1 MSYTLS
7 YTKKNLK
14 KLSFL
19 VYGLGSTGHSV
30 INYFKK
36 RKIWNYVAWDDN
48 AKLRKK
54 FSSKITTNLKAK
66 LENVDYIVLSPGI
79 SLKKTKYKKD
89 LIKFR
94 KKIIT
99 DIDLLYLSNSNFRSI
114 VVTGSNGKSTT
125 CKIISHLLK
134 KNKFDVEL
142 GGNIGTPVL
151 NLKIKKNI
159 FFVIEASSFQL
170 AHSKFI
176 HPNYAILLNITND
189 HLDWHG
195 SMQDYIKSKLRIF
208 DLQGKNNFA
217 LVNDNFKNI
226 FRRKKYL
233 SKLVS
238 FKLRDYKKIKSK
250 INNKYLK
257 SSTNDENMNFVYALA
272 KILKINDKSF
282 IKSMSSFVGL
292 PHRYEIFFK
301 KKGITFINDSKAT
314 SFQATKSALANSK
327 NIYWILGGL
336 PKDKDKID
344 LKYIKN
350 NIIKSYIIGKN
361 IHFFKK
367 QLKNKVKFSVTKNLK
382 NAIIEILKDIK
393 LLKKINN
400 TILLSPG
407 AASFD
412 QFKNFE
418 NRGNEFKKLSR
429 LYAKKFI

>member
-1 MSYTLS
+1 MSHIL
-7 YTKKNLK
+7 NLK

-30 INYFKK
+30 IKYFKK
-36 RKIWNYVAWDDN
+36 RKIYNFSVWDDN
-48 AKLRKK
+48 IGVRKK
-54 FSSKITTNLKAK
+54 FGSKNVSNFKNALK
-66 LENVDYIVLSPGI
+66 EVDYIVLSPGI

-89 LIKFR
+89 LIKFK

-99 DIDLLYLSNSNFRSI
+99 DIDLLYLSNSKFKSI

-125 CKIISHLLK
+125 CKIIAHLLK
-134 KNKFDVEL
+134 KNKFNVEL

-170 AHSKFI
+170 SHSRFI

-189 HLDWHG
+189 HVDWHG
-195 SMQDYIKSKLRIF
+195 SMQAYLKSKLKIF
-208 DLQGKNNFA
+208 DLQERNNFA
-217 LVNDNFKNI
+217 LVNDNFKDI
-226 FRRKKYL
+226 FRKKKYL

-238 FKLRDYKKIKSK
+238 VKFRDYKKIKSK
-250 INNKYLK
+250 IKNNYLK
-257 SSTNDENMNFVYALA
+257 SSTNDENMNFVYALS
-272 KILKINDKSF
+272 KLLKINKNSF
-282 IKSMSSFVGL
+282 IKSMSSFLGL

-314 SFQATKSALANSK
+314 SLQATKFALASSK

-344 LKYIKN
+344 LRYIKN

-361 IHFFKK
+361 INFFKK
-367 QLKNKVKFSVTKNLK
+367 QLRNKIKFSVTKNLK
-382 NAIIEILKDIK
+382 NAIISALKDIK
-393 LLKKINN
+393 LLKRINN

-418 NRGNEFKKLSR
+418 NRGNEFKKLSI
-429 LYAKKFI
+429 LYAKRFI

>member
-1 MSYTLS
+1 MSHTL
-7 YTKKNLK
+7 NLK
-14 KLSFL
+14 KFSFL
-19 VYGLGSTGHSV
+19 VYGLGSTGYSV

-36 RKIWNYVAWDDN
+36 KKITNFLVWDDD

-54 FSSKITTNLKAK
+54 SKFKNVSNLKDSLK
-66 LENVDYIVLSPGI
+66 EVDYIVLSPGI
-79 SLKKTKYKKD
+79 SLKKTRYKKD
-89 LIKFR
+89 LTKFK

-99 DIDLLYLSNSNFRSI
+99 DIDLLYLSNSKFKSI

-125 CKIISHLLK
+125 CEIIAHLLK
-134 KNKFDVEL
+134 RNKFNVAL

-151 NLKIKKNI
+151 NLKVKKNI
-159 FFVIEASSFQL
+159 VFVIEASSFQL
-170 AHSKFI
+170 SHSKFI

-195 SMQDYIKSKLRIF
+195 SMQSYIESKLKIF
-208 DLQGKNNFA
+208 NLQRKNNFA
-217 LVNDNFKNI
+217 LVNKKFKNI

-238 FKLRDYKKIKSK
+238 PKFQDYKEIKPKIK
-250 INNKYLK
+250 NNYLK
-257 SSTNDENMNFVYALA
+257 SNINDENMNFVYSLT
-272 KILKINDKSF
+272 KLLKINKNSF
-282 IKSMSSFVGL
+282 IKSMGSFLGL
-292 PHRYEIFFK
+292 PHRYEIFLRK
-301 KKGITFINDSKAT
+301 KNITFINDSKGT
-314 SFQATKSALANSK
+314 SLQATKFALASSK

-336 PKDKDKID
+336 PKYKDKID
-344 LKYIKN
+344 FKYIKN

-361 IHFFKK
+361 INFFKK
-367 QLKNKVKFSVTKNLK
+367 QLKNKVKFSVRKNLR
-382 NAIIEILKDIK
+382 NAIIQALKDVK
-393 LLKKINN
+393 LSKQTSN

-412 QFKNFE
+412 QFENFE

>member
-1 MSYTLS
+1 MSHTL
-7 YTKKNLK
+7 NLK

-19 VYGLGSTGHSV
+19 VYGLGSTGRSV
-30 INYFKK
+30 IKYFKK
-36 RKIWNYVAWDDN
+36 IKISNFSAWDDN
-48 AKLRKK
+48 AGVRKK
-54 FSSKITTNLKAK
+54 FGSKNISNLKNVLK
-66 LENVDYIVLSPGI
+66 KVDYIVLSPGI
-79 SLKKTKYKKD
+79 SLKKTKYKED
-89 LIKFR
+89 LIKFK

-99 DIDLLYLSNSNFRSI
+99 DIDLLYLNHLKFKSI
-114 VVTGSNGKSTT
+114 VITGSNGKSTT
-125 CKIISHLLK
+125 CKIIAHLLK
-134 KNKFDVEL
+134 KNKFNVEL

-151 NLKIKKNI
+151 NLKIKKNT

-170 AHSKFI
+170 SHSKFI

-189 HLDWHG
+189 HVDWHG
-195 SMQDYIKSKLRIF
+195 SMQAYIKSKFKIF
-208 DLQGKNNFA
+208 DLQKQNNFA
-217 LVNDNFKNI
+217 LVNDNFKDI

-238 FKLRDYKKIKSK
+238 IKLRDYKKIKSK
-250 INNKYLK
+250 IKNSYLK
-257 SSTNDENMNFVYALA
+257 SRTNDENMNFVYALA
-272 KILKINDKSF
+272 KLLKIKKNSF
-282 IKSMSSFVGL
+282 IKSMNSFLGL

-301 KKGITFINDSKAT
+301 RKGITFINDSKAT
-314 SFQATKSALANSK
+314 SFQATKFALASSK

-361 IHFFKK
+361 INFFKK

-400 TILLSPG
+400 TVLLSPG

>member
-1 MSYTLS
+1 MSHTL
-7 YTKKNLK
+7 NLK

-30 INYFKK
+30 IQYFKK
-36 RKIWNYVAWDDN
+36 RKIHNFSVWDDN
-48 AKLRKK
+48 ARLRKK
-54 FSSKITTNLKAK
+54 LGSKNVVNLKNVLK
-66 LENVDYIVLSPGI
+66 EVDYIVLSPGI
-79 SLKKTKYKKD
+79 SLEKTKYKKD

-99 DIDLLYLSNSNFRSI
+99 DIDLLYLSNSKFKSI

-125 CKIISHLLK
+125 CKIIAHLLK
-134 KNKFDVEL
+134 KNKFNVKL

-170 AHSKFI
+170 SHSRFI
-176 HPNYAILLNITND
+176 HPDYAILLNITND
-189 HLDWHG
+189 HVDWHG
-195 SMQDYIKSKLRIF
+195 SMQAYIKSKLKIF
-208 DLQGKNNFA
+208 DLQEKNNFA
-217 LVNDNFKNI
+217 LVNDNFKDI

-233 SKLVS
+233 SKLVPVK
-238 FKLRDYKKIKSK
+238 FRDYKKIKSK
-250 INNKYLK
+250 IKNSYLK

-272 KILKINDKSF
+272 KLLKINKNSF
-282 IKSMSSFVGL
+282 IKSMSSFLGL
-292 PHRYEIFFK
+292 PHRYEIFLK
-301 KKGITFINDSKAT
+301 KKNITFINDSKAT
-314 SFQATKSALANSK
+314 SFQATKFALASSK

-361 IHFFKK
+361 IIFFKK
-367 QLKNKVKFSVTKNLK
+367 QLQNKVQFSVTKNLK
-382 NAIIEILKDIK
+382 NAIISALKDIK

-418 NRGNEFKKLSR
+418 NRGNEFKKLSI

>member
-1 MSYTLS
+1 M
-7 YTKKNLK
+7 
-14 KLSFL
+14 

-30 INYFKK
+30 IKYFKK
-36 RKIWNYVAWDDN
+36 RKIHNFFVWDDN
-48 AKLRKK
+48 VRLRKK
-54 FSSKITTNLKAK
+54 SGFKDVSNLKNILK
-66 LENVDYIVLSPGI
+66 EVDYIVLSPGI
-79 SLKKTKYKKD
+79 SLRKTKYKKD

-99 DIDLLYLSNSNFRSI
+99 DIDLLYLSNSNFKSI

-125 CKIISHLLK
+125 CKIIAHLLR
-134 KNKFDVEL
+134 KNQFNIEL

-151 NLKIKKNI
+151 NLKVRRNA

-170 AHSKFI
+170 SHSRFI

-189 HLDWHG
+189 HVDWHG
-195 SMQDYIKSKLRIF
+195 SMKAYINSKLKIF
-208 DLQGKNNFA
+208 DLQKRNNFA
-217 LVNDNFKNI
+217 LVNENFKDI

-238 FKLRDYKKIKSK
+238 VRFREYKKIKSK
-250 INNKYLK
+250 IKNSHLK
-257 SSTNDENMNFVYALA
+257 SNTNDENMSFVYALA
-272 KILKINDKSF
+272 RLLKIKKKSF
-282 IKSMSSFVGL
+282 IKSMSSFWGL

-314 SFQATKSALANSK
+314 SLQAAKFALASSK

-336 PKDKDKID
+336 PKYKDKID

-361 IHFFKK
+361 INFFKK

-382 NAIIEILKDIK
+382 NAIISALKDIK

-418 NRGNEFKKLSR
+418 SRGNEFKKLSR

>member
-1 MSYTLS
+1 MSHTL
-7 YTKKNLK
+7 NLK

-36 RKIWNYVAWDDN
+36 KKISNFSVWDDSVR
-48 AKLRKK
+48 LRKK
-54 FSSKITTNLKAK
+54 FGSKNVSNLKNSLK
-66 LENVDYIVLSPGI
+66 EVDYIVLSPGI
-79 SLKKTKYKKD
+79 SLKKTRYKKD
-89 LIKFR
+89 LIKFK

-99 DIDLLYLSNSNFRSI
+99 DIDLLYLSNLKFKSI

-125 CKIISHLLK
+125 CEIITHLLK
-134 KNKFDVEL
+134 RNKFNVEV

-170 AHSKFI
+170 SHSKFI

-195 SMQDYIKSKLRIF
+195 SMQDYIESKLKIF
-208 DLQGKNNFA
+208 NLQGKNNFA
-217 LVNDNFKNI
+217 LVNEKFKNI

-238 FKLRDYKKIKSK
+238 VKFKDYKKIKSK
-250 INNKYLK
+250 IKNSYLK
-257 SSTNDENMNFVYALA
+257 SKINDENMNFAYALA
-272 KILKINDKSF
+272 KLLKINKNSF
-282 IKSMSSFVGL
+282 IKSMSSFLGL
-292 PHRYEIFFK
+292 SHRYEIFFRK
-301 KKGITFINDSKAT
+301 KNITFINDSKAT
-314 SFQATKSALANSK
+314 SFQATKFALASSK

-336 PKDKDKID
+336 PKYKDKLD
-344 LKYIKN
+344 LKYVKN

-361 IHFFKK
+361 INFFKK
-367 QLKNKVKFSVTKNLK
+367 QLKNKVKFSVTKNLR
-382 NAIIEILKDIK
+382 NAIIRTLKDVK
-393 LLKKINN
+393 LLQKINN

-412 QFKNFE
+412 QFENFE

>member
-1 MSYTLS
+1 MSHTL
-7 YTKKNLK
+7 NLK

-30 INYFKK
+30 IQYFKK
-36 RKIWNYVAWDDN
+36 RKIYNFSVWDDN
-48 AKLRKK
+48 NRLRKK
-54 FSSKITTNLKAK
+54 FESKSAVNLKNTLK
-66 LENVDYIVLSPGI
+66 EVDYIVLSPGI
-79 SLKKTKYKKD
+79 SLEKTKYKKD

-99 DIDLLYLSNSNFRSI
+99 DIDLLYLSNSKFKSI

-125 CKIISHLLK
+125 CKIIAHLLK
-134 KNKFDVEL
+134 KNKFHVEL

-170 AHSKFI
+170 SHSKFI

-195 SMQDYIKSKLRIF
+195 SMQDYIKSKFKIF
-208 DLQGKNNFA
+208 DLQKKNNFA

-226 FRRKKYL
+226 FKRKKYL

-238 FKLRDYKKIKSK
+238 FKFKDYKKIKFK

-257 SSTNDENMNFVYALA
+257 SSTNDENMSFVYALA
-272 KILKINDKSF
+272 KILKINNHSF

-301 KKGITFINDSKAT
+301 RKGITFINDSKAT
-314 SFQATKSALANSK
+314 SLQATKFALASSK

-361 IHFFKK
+361 IIFFKK
-367 QLKNKVKFSVTKNLK
+367 QLQNKVQFSVTKNLK
-382 NAIIEILKDIK
+382 NAIISALKDIK

-418 NRGNEFKKLSR
+418 NRGNEFKKLSI

>member
-1 MSYTLS
+1 MSYTL
-7 YTKKNLK
+7 NLK
-14 KLSFL
+14 KISFL
-19 VYGLGSTGHSV
+19 VYGLGSTGYSV

-36 RKIWNYVAWDDN
+36 KKISNFFVWDDN
-48 AKLRKK
+48 VKLRKK
-54 FSSKITTNLKAK
+54 FRSKNFSN
-66 LENVDYIVLSPGI
+66 LENILKEVDYIVLSPGI

-89 LIKFR
+89 LIKFKR
-94 KKIIT
+94 KIIT
-99 DIDLLYLSNSNFRSI
+99 DIDLLYLSNSKFKSI

-125 CKIISHLLK
+125 CKIIAHLLK
-134 KNKFDVEL
+134 KNKFNVKI

-170 AHSKFI
+170 SHSKFI
-176 HPNYAILLNITND
+176 HPDYAILLNITND
-189 HLDWHG
+189 HVDWHG
-195 SMQDYIKSKLRIF
+195 SMQAYIESKLKIF
-208 DLQGKNNFA
+208 NLQEKNNFA

-226 FRRKKYL
+226 FRKKKYL
-233 SKLVS
+233 SKLVLVK
-238 FKLRDYKKIKSK
+238 FRDYKKIKSK
-250 INNKYLK
+250 IKNSYLK

-272 KILKINDKSF
+272 KLLKINKNSF
-282 IKSMSSFVGL
+282 IKSMSSFLGL
-292 PHRYEIFFK
+292 PHRYEIFLK
-301 KKGITFINDSKAT
+301 KKNITFINDSKAT
-314 SFQATKSALANSK
+314 SFQATKFALASSK

-344 LKYIKN
+344 LRYIKD

-361 IHFFKK
+361 INFFKK
-367 QLKNKVKFSVTKNLK
+367 KLKNRVRFSVTKNLK
-382 NAIIEILKDIK
+382 NAIIEALKDIK

-418 NRGNEFKKLSR
+418 NRGNQFKKLSR
-429 LYAKKFI
+429 IYAKKFI

>member
-1 MSYTLS
+1 MSYTL
-7 YTKKNLK
+7 NLK
-14 KLSFL
+14 KISFL
-19 VYGLGSTGHSV
+19 VYGLGSTGYSV

-36 RKIWNYVAWDDN
+36 KKISNFFVWDDN
-48 AKLRKK
+48 VKLRKK
-54 FSSKITTNLKAK
+54 FRSKNFSN
-66 LENVDYIVLSPGI
+66 LENILKEVDYIVLSPGI

-89 LIKFR
+89 LIKFKR
-94 KKIIT
+94 KIIT
-99 DIDLLYLSNSNFRSI
+99 DIDLLYLSNSKFKSI

-125 CKIISHLLK
+125 CKIIAHLLK
-134 KNKFDVEL
+134 KNKFNVKI

-170 AHSKFI
+170 SHSKFI
-176 HPNYAILLNITND
+176 HPDYAILLNITND
-189 HLDWHG
+189 HVDWHG
-195 SMQDYIKSKLRIF
+195 SMQAYIESKLKIF
-208 DLQGKNNFA
+208 NLQEKNNFA

-226 FRRKKYL
+226 FRKKKYL
-233 SKLVS
+233 SKLVLVK
-238 FKLRDYKKIKSK
+238 FRDYKKIKSK
-250 INNKYLK
+250 IKNSYLK

-272 KILKINDKSF
+272 KLLNINNNSF
-282 IKSMSSFVGL
+282 IKSMSSFLGL

-301 KKGITFINDSKAT
+301 KKNITFINDSKAT
-314 SFQATKSALANSK
+314 SFQATKFALASSK

-344 LKYIKN
+344 LRYIKG

-361 IHFFKK
+361 IDFFKK

-382 NAIIEILKDIK
+382 NAIIAALKDIK

-429 LYAKKFI
+429 IYAKKFI